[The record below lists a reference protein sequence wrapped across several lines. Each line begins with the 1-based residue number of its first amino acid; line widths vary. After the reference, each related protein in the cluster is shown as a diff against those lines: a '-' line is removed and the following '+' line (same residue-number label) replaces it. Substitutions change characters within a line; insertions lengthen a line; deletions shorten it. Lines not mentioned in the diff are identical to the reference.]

1 MSGGPKNGTI
11 FVRHKFE
18 SGPHSHVKLH
28 FQDQHV
34 SSLHITSQLNLFK
47 NLEMPDVLKKGVR
60 KFDIVLRLKLNNYS
74 KCLISASTALIAAI
88 DNFFNPFG

>member
-1 MSGGPKNGTI
+1 MSGGPNNGTI
-11 FVRHKFE
+11 FVR
-18 SGPHSHVKLH
+18 
-28 FQDQHV
+28 QDLNQVHMAT
-34 SSLHITSQLNLFK
+34 SLHIASQLNLFK